1 MPLLIT
7 ASERQEQSVIAL
19 RAFTLDFVLASA
31 EMTEPSGWDD
41 RTSGIIVTVVW
52 VELWDWVN

>member
-7 ASERQEQSVIAL
+7 ASERQEQPVIILKAL
-19 RAFTLDFVLASA
+19 LLDFVLASA
-31 EMTEPSGWDD
+31 DMTEPSGLDD

>member
-7 ASERQEQSVIAL
+7 ASERQEQPVIILKAL
-19 RAFTLDFVLASA
+19 LLDFVLASA

-41 RTSGIIVTVVW
+41 GTS
-52 VELWDWVN
+52 